1 MATAVYTVL
10 LEVLEFTPLALPW
23 LSTLYTSQSYMKLY
37 INVCMALLYIKAIH
51 SLLLCYYCFTSK

>member
-23 LSTLYTSQSYMKLY
+23 LSTLYTSQSYIKLY
-37 INVCMALLYIKAIH
+37 IDVFSGSAMHKSY
-51 SLLLCYYCFTSK
+51 S